1 MVWLY
6 NFGFYIFISNWECL
20 KKLFVTKLIQQ
31 TTRFIEGGS
40 NGCQNVY
47 DMALS
52 TFTLAVSYIV
62 RLFNVEV
69 KLR

>member
-1 MVWLY
+1 M
-6 NFGFYIFISNWECL
+6 ECL

-40 NGCQNVY
+40 NGYQNVY
-47 DMALS
+47 DMALT

-62 RLFNVEV
+62 RPFNVEV